1 MRIPSHEDERFFDD
15 ERAGISPYC
24 GGSLEAPRS
33 LPSAH
38 HHHSSRLPTHGA
50 APAPRGGGLFD
61 TLTAGRA
68 PPTRPAALAPPEP
81 LPPQPHH
88 LPCTDPSLTF
98 HERRLA
104 LLGARLAPPP
114 PPPAHR
120 QVARRPADGAA
131 AHGHSGPVL
140 GMLMNRVLS
149 GGPWQQQQHQLQ
161 AEEGGRNHNRF
172 TVGND
177 YFSATGMVG
186 SERQQQAGGVS
197 RGYSSSSRAAA
208 ASETPVPVRRSLAEI
223 LSQTVVDTTPATTT
237 ATFAFADTT
246 APATATASAT
256 TTAPAGEAEAYREM
270 YEREKA
276 RNSSLQRR
284 MNVVVTQASACAT
297 LEASSSSNV
306 PLIHRKSPSPPNYDP
321 VLTVLRD
328 TDRGA
333 YTVNRVPAGSAS
345 APALT
350 APAAAAVASQQHE
363 AQSSSCPASSCPAS
377 SSPSC
382 STGSGASPQGV
393 LRGASASPSLAA
405 PSKKQPARSTH
416 SESPSLSRPSLT
428 GC

>member
-15 ERAGISPYC
+15 ERAGINPYC
-24 GGSLEAPRS
+24 GSLEAPRS
-33 LPSAH
+33 LPST
-38 HHHSSRLPTHGA
+38 HHHSSRLPTHSA
-50 APAPRGGGLFD
+50 APVPRGGGLFD

-68 PPTRPAALAPPEP
+68 PARPAAPSPPEP

-98 HERRLA
+98 RERRLA
-104 LLGARLAPPP
+104 LLGARLAPPAP
-114 PPPAHR
+114 QAHR
-120 QVARRPADGAA
+120 EVARRPAHGET

-149 GGPWQQQQHQLQ
+149 GGRQPQQLSESQ
-161 AEEGGRNHNRF
+161 AEESGRNHNRF

-186 SERQQQAGGVS
+186 SERQQHGGVS
-197 RGYSSSSRAAA
+197 RGYSAGSRAA

-223 LSQTVVDTTPATTT
+223 LSQTVVDMTPATT

-256 TTAPAGEAEAYREM
+256 TTAAVSEAEAYREM
-270 YEREKA
+270 YEREKE
-276 RNSSLQRR
+276 RNTSLQRR
-284 MNVVVTQASACAT
+284 MNVVVTQASASAA

-306 PLIHRKSPSPPNYDP
+306 PLIYRKSPSPPNYDP

-345 APALT
+345 TAALT
-350 APAAAAVASQQHE
+350 APAAAAVAASQQHE
-363 AQSSSCPASSCPAS
+363 AQSSCPASSCPAS